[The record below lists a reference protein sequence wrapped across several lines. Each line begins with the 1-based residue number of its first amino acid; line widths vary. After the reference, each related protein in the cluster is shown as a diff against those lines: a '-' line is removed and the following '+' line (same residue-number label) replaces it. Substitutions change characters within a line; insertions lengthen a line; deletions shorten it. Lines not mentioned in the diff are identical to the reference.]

1 MVAPTHNLETEVNL
15 GFRNLTTQ
23 ILAVVMATFIVGCDR
38 STQQDEEPTPASEE
52 ASANSAAP
60 RSDQPMNMNLAE
72 EFRPDFA
79 HEELVILEAPAEVPS
94 EFSSSLADLLDEYLA
109 LTAAFVSE
117 DTSQVDAVA
126 GRIRASL
133 AGITS
138 DGLNEEAAG
147 AWASH
152 RDGLE
157 TALHQLEVADTIEV
171 KRQHL
176 SHISEALYCALASF
190 DGVDRTVYLSFC
202 PMALDGAGA
211 YWLASTREIANPY
224 FGEAMLRCGEVR
236 HEL

>member
-1 MVAPTHNLETEVNL
+1 MNQV
-15 GFRNLTTQ
+15 FRNPTTRVV
-23 ILAVVMATFIVGCDR
+23 AVVIATFIVACDR
-38 STQQDEEPTPASEE
+38 SNHQDGQPTADPEE
-52 ASANSAAP
+52 AHASSADP

-79 HEELVILEAPAEVPS
+79 HEELVILEDPADVPS
-94 EFSSSLADLLDEYLA
+94 DFSSSLAGLLDEYLA

-126 GRIRASL
+126 ARSRTSL

-157 TALHQLEVADTIEV
+157 TALHQLEVADTIDV

-190 DGVDRTVYLSFC
+190 GGVDRAVYLSFC